1 MVVLLSISAYSPYRL
16 HLGQC
21 CLAWRPLFHKCV
33 VVALVRDKSKLTDIE
48 HPNLSIVEQDLE
60 NDFSRALT
68 GVQQVIFSAG
78 SGGATGADKTLLIDL
93 WAAVKAINYAVD
105 AQVEHFIMV
114 SSIGADDPDGIESSI
129 KPYLVAKHMAD
140 EHLLHSGLH
149 YSIVRPGTL
158 LNESASGLFT
168 INRPATRQD
177 AVINRED
184 VADALVYIASHKPD
198 KSQLFELFNGDKPLD
213 ELLAGN

>member
-1 MVVLLSISAYSPYRL
+1 MKTLIIGAS
-16 HLGQC
+16 GQIGKMTTQKM
-21 CLAWRPLFHKCV
+21 LAQEHE

>member
-1 MVVLLSISAYSPYRL
+1 MITLIIGAS
-16 HLGQC
+16 GQIGKMTTQKM
-21 CLAWRPLFHKCV
+21 LAQEHE

-60 NDFSRALT
+60 NDFSHALT

>member
-1 MVVLLSISAYSPYRL
+1 MKTLIIGAS
-16 HLGQC
+16 GQIGKMTTQKM
-21 CLAWRPLFHKCV
+21 LAQEHE

-60 NDFSRALT
+60 NDFSRVLT

-184 VADALVYIASHKPD
+184 VADALVYIASHRPD